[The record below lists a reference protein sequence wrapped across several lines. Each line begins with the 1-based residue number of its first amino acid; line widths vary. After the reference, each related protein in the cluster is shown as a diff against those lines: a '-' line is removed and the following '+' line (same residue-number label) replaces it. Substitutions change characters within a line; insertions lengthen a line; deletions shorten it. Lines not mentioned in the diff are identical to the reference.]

1 MVARPLALFGISYL
15 LALLAAIYQPP
26 LLWAAGVFLAG
37 MFLLRTV
44 RGGQRDYFVIVLA
57 GGAAALLAFA
67 AWQRLALGPVQAR
80 LNQTGTALVTA
91 REVSDTGEDGFVRA
105 VLQVEQWQGQK
116 ANFRIYAERCPEMS
130 PYEQAE
136 LQLTLQQPEK
146 EDRNTYY
153 AKGAYAAAV
162 YEGGYAYRGESHGS
176 SALFYRLRMRL
187 SHVLRRYLS
196 PGNGAAAA
204 AMVVGDRSHLDRAF
218 QRLMSRAGISHLL
231 VVSGLHVT
239 MLCGLL
245 NRPDSRRRRARALAS
260 MAIALFMMALTGFT
274 ASVTRAGITAI
285 LCYTAAMLIQRADGL
300 TNMAVSGVLICLA
313 NPFRLCDIGMQ
324 LSFAAALGMVW
335 CDEIA
340 ERLDWQGYEWL
351 EQKPESVFR
360 RAVRWA
366 AKKLAI
372 PLMGAGLASVCVVPV
387 LLMHGMAVSGAGILG
402 NLLTMWMVPY
412 ILLLGFCVIAA
423 GMLPPL
429 LPIYRGFSLLLEL
442 LLRLLRAAAGACAA
456 LPFSRLPLP
465 QSYTCL
471 VLAVL
476 AALVW
481 LAWYRMRWRWLAAVI
496 PLALA
501 LALGLGA
508 VFQKDVVELTLVG
521 NRAAP
526 CLVVTQNAHSA
537 VLFRGGESNR
547 RSVENYLDNHGLPR
561 PDLAVDLR
569 LQPGNAKLPQAKQ
582 SLVLAETESGQI
594 PIWPGVCLQTLVEK
608 QGALAAVDI
617 AGWQLAVSTGK
628 PQLRGP
634 VTLDVFAAG
643 AAVPSGILPDTVLT
657 KSTKFKFETANNA
670 VVYWGSYSPAVRVRP
685 GKSVTLTGG
694 EIVYGAE

>member
-15 LALLAAIYQPP
+15 LALLAAIYLPP

-67 AWQRLALGPVQAR
+67 AWQRLALGPVQTR

-116 ANFRIYAERCPEMS
+116 ANFRVYAERCPEMS

-162 YEGGYAYRGESHGS
+162 YEGGYAYRGESHGA

-196 PGNGAAAA
+196 PENGAAAA

-239 MLCGLL
+239 MLCGFL
-245 NRPDSRRRRARALAS
+245 NRPDSCRRRARALAS

-335 CDEIA
+335 
-340 ERLDWQGYEWL
+340 
-351 EQKPESVFR
+351 
-360 RAVRWA
+360 
-366 AKKLAI
+366 
-372 PLMGAGLASVCVVPV
+372 
-387 LLMHGMAVSGAGILG
+387 
-402 NLLTMWMVPY
+402 
-412 ILLLGFCVIAA
+412 
-423 GMLPPL
+423 
-429 LPIYRGFSLLLEL
+429 
-442 LLRLLRAAAGACAA
+442 
-456 LPFSRLPLP
+456 
-465 QSYTCL
+465 
-471 VLAVL
+471 
-476 AALVW
+476 
-481 LAWYRMRWRWLAAVI
+481 
-496 PLALA
+496 
-501 LALGLGA
+501 
-508 VFQKDVVELTLVG
+508 
-521 NRAAP
+521 
-526 CLVVTQNAHSA
+526 
-537 VLFRGGESNR
+537 
-547 RSVENYLDNHGLPR
+547 
-561 PDLAVDLR
+561 
-569 LQPGNAKLPQAKQ
+569 
-582 SLVLAETESGQI
+582 
-594 PIWPGVCLQTLVEK
+594 
-608 QGALAAVDI
+608 
-617 AGWQLAVSTGK
+617 
-628 PQLRGP
+628 
-634 VTLDVFAAG
+634 
-643 AAVPSGILPDTVLT
+643 
-657 KSTKFKFETANNA
+657 
-670 VVYWGSYSPAVRVRP
+670 
-685 GKSVTLTGG
+685 
-694 EIVYGAE
+694 